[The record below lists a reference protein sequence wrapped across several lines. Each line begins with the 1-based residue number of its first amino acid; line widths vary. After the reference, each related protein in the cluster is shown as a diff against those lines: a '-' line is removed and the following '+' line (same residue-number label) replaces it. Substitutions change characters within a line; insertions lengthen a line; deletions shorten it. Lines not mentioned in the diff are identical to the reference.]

1 MSIDVHEPHLAQRE
15 ISRIVA
21 KAGYLLLKNGVETRV
36 VVNIVQRLGKA
47 LGVDSVDINLTAS
60 GFVVTTRKDRHCIT
74 TSRSCVGY
82 TINMQVITKIQHI
95 CLLAE
100 RKLLTVTEVCDR
112 LKHIDTYHYNRWLI
126 ILMIGLSCASFCHL
140 RDGDFAI
147 SLLTFVAS
155 SIGMFIRQEL
165 TKLRFN
171 HVLVF
176 AVTAFATT
184 LISSLG
190 VIYHIGN
197 QHFLAMAC
205 SVLMLVPGFPI
216 INSVADMIKGYVSMG
231 IARGVTATL
240 LTFGISLGIVGAM
253 SLMGVWG
260 WLA

>member
-1 MSIDVHEPHLAQRE
+1 MPTDIHSSHAEQRE

-21 KAGYLLLKNGVETRV
+21 KAGYLLLKNGAETRV
-36 VVNIVQRLGKA
+36 VVDIVERLGTA
-47 LGVDSVDINLTAS
+47 LGVERVDINLTAS

-74 TSRSCVGY
+74 TSRSCAGY
-82 TINMQVITKIQHI
+82 GIDMQVVTQIQHI

-100 RKLLTVTEVCDR
+100 RKLLDTQQVCAR
-112 LKHIDTYHYNRWLI
+112 LKQIQTYQYNRWLI
-126 ILMIGLSCASFCHL
+126 VCMIGLSCASFCHL
-140 RDGDFAI
+140 RGGDLYI
-147 SLLTFVAS
+147 SLLTFSAS
-155 SIGMFIRQEL
+155 SLGMFVRQEL
-165 TKLRFN
+165 TRLRFN
-171 HVLVF
+171 PVLVF
-176 AVTAFATT
+176 GATAFITT

-190 VIYHIGN
+190 VVYEIGN

-240 LTFGISLGIVGAM
+240 LTFSISIGIVGAM
-253 SLMGVWG
+253 SLMEVWG